1 MYQKLHKTVWSNTVK
16 HGTQFLRRFPTSAN
30 ILLRITSH
38 ANEEKY
44 TLAAGSDEESCKKGT
59 RNPAE
64 SLPNPQEGDSFEA

>member
-1 MYQKLHKTVWSNTVK
+1 LKRPQLRLCFPKVRFW
-16 HGTQFLRRFPTSAN
+16 GTD
-30 ILLRITSH
+30 